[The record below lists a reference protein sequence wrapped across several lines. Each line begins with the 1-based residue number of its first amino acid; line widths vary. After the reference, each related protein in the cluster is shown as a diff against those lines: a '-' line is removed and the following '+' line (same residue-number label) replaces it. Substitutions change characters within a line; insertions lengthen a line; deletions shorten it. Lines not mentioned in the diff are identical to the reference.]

1 MPSGL
6 QKQDRDVQSVKLKA
20 LKLLCMMCEV
30 IDTRSLDCVIVDTL
44 VPANGDYDTVSN
56 DPRSDTQ
63 LHALSRDRNCI
74 SFYLALQT
82 LFLPVRHSQARF
94 RTPLLTVIDNNYHK
108 YLKYIE

>member
-1 MPSGL
+1 M
-6 QKQDRDVQSVKLKA
+6 K
-20 LKLLCMMCEV
+20 CEV
-30 IDTRSLDCVIVDTL
+30 IDTWSLDCVMVDTL

-63 LHALSRDRNCI
+63 LHELSRDRNCI

-94 RTPLLTVIDNNYHK
+94 RTLLLTVIDNNYHK
-108 YLKYIE
+108 YLKNIEYFSLFLFKRSENLQSP